1 MVTPGS
7 LECSQDFSNE
17 LLGWLDGEFSG
28 VNDVPQH
35 FVDVTHDYFNDFLEI
50 DRILVM
56 LEV

>member
-1 MVTPGS
+1 MVSS

-35 FVDVTHDYFNDFLEI
+35 FVDVTHDYFNDFVEI